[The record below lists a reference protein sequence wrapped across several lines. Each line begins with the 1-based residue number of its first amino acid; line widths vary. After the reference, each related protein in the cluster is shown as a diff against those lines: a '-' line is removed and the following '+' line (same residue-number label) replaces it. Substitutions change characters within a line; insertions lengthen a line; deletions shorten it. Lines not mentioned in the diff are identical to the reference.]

1 MSEATLLHRRHQVMG
16 SASPLFYDEPLELV
30 KGEGVW
36 LIDSNGKRYLDVY
49 NNVPSV
55 GHCHPRVVEAMAGQ
69 AATLNIHTRY
79 LNERIVNYAERL
91 TATFAEPLNSV
102 MFTCT
107 GSESNEVALR
117 MARFASGNRGV
128 IVTNHNYH
136 GNTAS
141 LAEVTTAISGSE
153 PFAAHARAVPIPCL
167 YHAEGGDEQ
176 VAERYV
182 AKVAEAIASLRAAG
196 VGVAAMLIDTLFA
209 NEGIPRLPS
218 GYLERVTKLVRDAGG
233 LLIADEVQAGFA
245 RTGDHMWGHQAYPVV
260 PDIVTLGKPMGN
272 GFPLAGVVAR
282 RELVESFGQ
291 SNMYFNTFGGS
302 PVAAAVGLA
311 VLDVIEDEG
320 LLENAR
326 RVGAQLQ
333 AGLHRLASRYPVIG
347 DVRGKGL
354 FYAVE
359 LVRDR
364 QTREPAGA
372 EARHIVNEM
381 RRRGVLISKIGAGD
395 NILKVRPPLVF
406 SSANCEFFL
415 ETLDSVLGSAQGAKQ

>member
-1 MSEATLLHRRHQVMG
+1 MFETSLLQRRHQVMG

-36 LIDSNGKRYLDVY
+36 LIDANGKRYLDVY

-55 GHCHPRVVEAMAGQ
+55 GHCHPRVVAAMAGQ

-79 LNERIVNYAERL
+79 LNERIVTYAERL
-91 TATFAEPLNSV
+91 TATFADPLDSV

-107 GSESNEVALR
+107 GSEANEVALR
-117 MARFASGNRGV
+117 MARFVSGNKGV
-128 IVTNHNYH
+128 IVSDYSYH
-136 GNTAS
+136 GNTTS
-141 LAEVTTAISGSE
+141 LAAVATAIPSSE
-153 PFAAHARAVPIPCL
+153 PFSAHARAVPIPCL
-167 YHAEGGDEQ
+167 YHAEGSEEQ

-182 AKVAEAIASLRAAG
+182 AMVAEAIASLQAEG

-209 NEGIPRLPS
+209 NEGIPRVPA
-218 GYLERVTKLVRDAGG
+218 GYLERIARMVRDAGG

-245 RTGDHMWGHQAYPVV
+245 RTGEHMWGHQAHPVA

-272 GFPLAGVVAR
+272 GFPLAGVVTR
-282 RELVESFGQ
+282 RGLVEAFGH

-311 VLDVIEDEG
+311 VLDVIRDED
-320 LLENAR
+320 LLGNAV
-326 RVGAQLQ
+326 RVGAQMS
-333 AGLHRLASRYPVIG
+333 AGLHRLASRYPLIG

-354 FYAVE
+354 FHAVE

-372 EARHIVNEM
+372 EARRVVNDM
-381 RRRGVLISKIGAGD
+381 RQRGVLISRIGAND
-395 NILKVRPPLVF
+395 NILKIRPPLVF
-406 SSANCEFFL
+406 DSANCEFFL
-415 ETLDSVLGSAQGAKQ
+415 ETLDSVLGGLQGADQ